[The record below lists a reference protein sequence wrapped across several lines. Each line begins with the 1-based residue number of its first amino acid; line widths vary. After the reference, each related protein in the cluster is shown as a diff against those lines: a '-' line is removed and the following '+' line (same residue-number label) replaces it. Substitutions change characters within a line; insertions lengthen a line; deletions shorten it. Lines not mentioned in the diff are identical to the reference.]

1 MNAYYF
7 NVTKEEK
14 ENILDKHKTLY
25 DGYVTMNKTS
35 NLQPLTV
42 QDLANDKG
50 GVTLNN
56 KGVVTTY
63 KNFGI
68 NESVAICEACGL
80 NEEECKCEEEMI
92 EEDVPM
98 VDKEEEMIEQIDD
111 ELVEEFKEQRKE
123 ILEMFNRIKNF

>member
-1 MNAYYF
+1 M
-7 NVTKEEK
+7 
-14 ENILDKHKTLY
+14 
-25 DGYVTMNKTS
+25 
-35 NLQPLTV
+35 
-42 QDLANDKG
+42 ANDKG

-92 EEDVPM
+92 KRM
-98 VDKEEEMIEQIDD
+98 FLWWIRRREMIEQID